1 MLKKIACV
9 LVAISIYAMGMTG
22 LNAGEKVNLSF
33 SSSSV
38 PNDAHTKAMY
48 VFKDEVEKISN
59 GEITVDVY
67 DSGQLFTQDGEQA
80 AIIRGTVDM
89 IYSSAPW
96 VAQQVPYVS
105 MLGGV
110 YTFAGYDHM
119 NKVMTGEIGKKIYT
133 DIAKKANIRPLTA
146 FYLGTRQLL
155 LRDIGKEVRTPQ
167 DMKGVKLRVPNS
179 PTWIAL
185 GKALGANP
193 TPMSFS
199 EVYLALKTGVADG
212 QDNPMPTD
220 KNAKFYEVSKYLTLT
235 NHVVDMVWPTMNEKR
250 WQSLTDQQKQ
260 WIITA
265 LEKARQFCDKTNLD
279 AEAGLVEFFKNNGI
293 VVIEDPDIEAF
304 MKYAK
309 NSYQT
314 ESKNI
319 SKDWDWKLYEEI
331 QKAKP

>member
-1 MLKKIACV
+1 MLEKLVFAV
-9 LVAISIYAMGMTG
+9 MAVAIG
-22 LNAGEKVNLSF
+22 LLGINNLSAGEPVTLSF
-33 SSSSV
+33 SSQSV
-38 PNDAHTKAMY
+38 PNDAHTQAMY
-48 VFKDEVEKISN
+48 KFKEEVEKISN

-67 DSGQLFTQDGEQA
+67 DSGQLFTQDGEQT
-80 AIIRGTVDM
+80 AIMRGSVDM

-96 VAQQVPYVS
+96 IAQQIPYIS

-119 NKVMTGEIGKKIYT
+119 NKVMTGDIGKKIFEDVT
-133 DIAKKANIRPLTA
+133 KQIGIRPLTA

-155 LRDIGKEVRTPQ
+155 LRDIGKEVRSPE

-185 GKALGANP
+185 GKALGGNP
-193 TPMSFS
+193 TPMSFG

-220 KNAKFYEVSKYLTLT
+220 KNAKFYEVSKYLILT
-235 NHVVDMVWPTMNEKR
+235 NHVVDTVWPTINEAK
-250 WQSLTDQQKQ
+250 WNTLTDQQKE
-260 WIITA
+260 WVMTA
-265 LEKARQFCDKTNLD
+265 LAKAKELCDSTNIS
-279 AEAGLVEFFKNNGI
+279 AEAGLVDFFKNNGI

-304 MKYAK
+304 MSYAK

-314 ESKNI
+314 ESKDI
-319 SKDWDWKLYEEI
+319 SKDWDWKLYEQI
-331 QKAKP
+331 QDAK

>member
-1 MLKKIACV
+1 MLKKLVFAGMA
-9 LVAISIYAMGMTG
+9 VAICLAGMSN
-22 LNAGEKVNLSF
+22 LSAGEPVKLSF
-33 SSSSV
+33 SSQSV

-48 VFKDEVEKISN
+48 KFKEELEKVSK
-59 GEITVDVY
+59 GEMEVDVY
-67 DSGQLFTQDGEQA
+67 DSGQLFTQDGEQT
-80 AIIRGTVDM
+80 AIMRGTVDM
-89 IYSSAPW
+89 IYTSAPW
-96 VAQQVPYVS
+96 IAQQVPYVS

-119 NKVMTGEIGKKIYT
+119 NKVMTGEIGKKIFADVT
-133 DIAKKANIRPLTA
+133 KKLGIRPLTA

-185 GKALGANP
+185 GKALGGNP
-193 TPMSFS
+193 TPMSFG

-235 NHVVDMVWPTMNEKR
+235 NHVVDTVWPTINEAK
-250 WQSLTDQQKQ
+250 WQTLTDQQKE
-260 WIITA
+260 WVMA
-265 LEKARQFCDKTNLD
+265 SLAKAKELCDSTNIA
-279 AEAGLVEFFKNNGI
+279 AEAELVGFFKKNGI

-304 MKYAK
+304 MSYAK

-314 ESKNI
+314 ESKDI
-319 SKDWDWKLYEEI
+319 SKDWDWKLYDEI
-331 QKAKP
+331 QSAK